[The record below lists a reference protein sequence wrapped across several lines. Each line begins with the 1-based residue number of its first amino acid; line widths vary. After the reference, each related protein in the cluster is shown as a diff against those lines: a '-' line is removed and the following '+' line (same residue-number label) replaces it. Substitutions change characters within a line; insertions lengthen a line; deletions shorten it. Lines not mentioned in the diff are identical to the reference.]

1 MKTVSRIL
9 FVLFFLS
16 IIFIFKSSNENI
28 LSIFKET
35 WVEYF
40 FILFPYGNSII
51 FNISMGIFVSIFF
64 YFIVVWFPDRRKKK
78 LLKNNLSKHY
88 LYFKDNCLQ
97 IFCHAMNEECD
108 TSLMSKLMIQ
118 SKFKI
123 FFKTK
128 ISNSE
133 ERWDSVLNGLDNQL
147 LYELLSELEL
157 LKNEIEFINNN
168 ITIDDEDV
176 FVFMKN
182 LSINIYRLRD
192 INLEN
197 DDIKVLSRF
206 LWQLFS
212 GWNFIDGYKK
222 DDIVQVM
229 ISKI

>member
-35 WVEYF
+35 WIEKN

-51 FNISMGIFVSIFF
+51 FNISIGIFVSIFF

-88 LYFKDNCLQ
+88 LYFKENCLH
-97 IFCHAMNEECD
+97 IFCHAMNKECSI
-108 TSLMSKLMIQ
+108 SLMNKLMLQ
-118 SKFKI
+118 NEFKI

-128 ISNSE
+128 IPDSQ

-147 LYELLSELEL
+147 LYELLGELEL

-176 FVFMKN
+176 FAFMKN
-182 LSINIYRLRD
+182 LSINIYRLRN

-197 DDIKVLSRF
+197 DDIKTLSRF

-212 GWNFIDGYKK
+212 GWSFIDGYKK

>member
-1 MKTVSRIL
+1 MKFVVKLLIFLL
-9 FVLFFLS
+9 FISLLLMM
-16 IIFIFKSSNENI
+16 KSSDEN
-28 LSIFKET
+28 L
-35 WVEYF
+35 
-40 FILFPYGNSII
+40 FILFKGTILETLLSQFSFANTII
-51 FNISMGIFVSIFF
+51 FNLSIGFIVSIVF
-64 YFIVVWFPDRRKKK
+64 YFLVVWIPDMKKKK
-78 LLKNNLSKHY
+78 LLKNNLTKHY
-88 LYFKDNCLQ
+88 LYFKENSLH

-108 TSLMSKLMIQ
+108 TSLMSKLMLQ
-118 SKFKI
+118 NEFKI

-128 ISNSE
+128 ISDSQ

-147 LYELLSELEL
+147 LYELLGELEL

-197 DDIKVLSRF
+197 NDIKVLSRF

-212 GWNFIDGYKK
+212 GWSCIDGYKK

>member
-1 MKTVSRIL
+1 MKAVTRIL

-16 IIFIFKSSNENI
+16 IVFIFKSSDENI

-35 WVEYF
+35 WIEKS
-40 FILFPYGNSII
+40 FILFQYGNSII
-51 FNISMGIFVSIFF
+51 FNISIGIFVSIFF

-78 LLKNNLSKHY
+78 LLKKNLNKHY
-88 LYFKDNCLQ
+88 LYFKENCLHL
-97 IFCHAMNEECD
+97 FCHAMNEECN
-108 TSLMSKLMIQ
+108 TSLISKLMLQ
-118 SKFKI
+118 NEFKI

-128 ISNSE
+128 ISDSQ

-147 LYELLSELEL
+147 LYELLGELEL

-176 FVFMKN
+176 FIFMKN
-182 LSINIYRLRD
+182 ISINIYRLRD

-212 GWNFIDGYKK
+212 GWSFIDGYKK

>member
-1 MKTVSRIL
+1 MKTVTRIL
-9 FVLFFLS
+9 FVLFLLS
-16 IIFIFKSSNENI
+16 IIFIFKSSNEDI

-35 WVEYF
+35 WIEKN

-51 FNISMGIFVSIFF
+51 FNISIGIFVSIFF

-88 LYFKDNCLQ
+88 LYFKENCLY
-97 IFCHAMNEECD
+97 IFCHAMNEECN
-108 TSLMSKLMIQ
+108 TSLMNKLMLQ
-118 SKFKI
+118 NEFKI

-128 ISNSE
+128 ISDSQ

-147 LYELLSELEL
+147 LYELLGELEL

-168 ITIDDEDV
+168 ITIDDKDI

-182 LSINIYRLRD
+182 FSINIYRLRD

-197 DDIKVLSRF
+197 NDIKILSRF

-212 GWNFIDGYKK
+212 GWSFIDGYRK